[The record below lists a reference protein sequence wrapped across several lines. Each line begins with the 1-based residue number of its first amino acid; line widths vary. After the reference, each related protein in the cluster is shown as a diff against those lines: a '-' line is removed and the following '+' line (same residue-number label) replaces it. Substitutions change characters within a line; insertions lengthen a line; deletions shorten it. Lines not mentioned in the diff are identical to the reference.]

1 MVPTHAISHEVSPLT
16 SGAPVALVFGL
27 HEPSVRWTVNHL
39 REAGAG
45 AVALPAGLPSAAA
58 ASVVSAAD
66 ACVHLL
72 SAAQGL
78 DGTFLEYW
86 QLSAEAGKA
95 RYVAVYDLTA
105 ISLDVNEAA
114 AIASRVLE
122 EDVLVTTLP
131 LLDEGEAAIGVLD
144 VIRGEQWFPG
154 GDVQEPRADF
164 VQAVE
169 AETNTWLHE
178 ADTVGIPP
186 MDALRE
192 GLLAAAV
199 TLDTH
204 SRAGV
209 EWLARHLPDRQV
221 PPATTVLSSH
231 AERAVVVAG
240 PEGLTVGPA
249 MALVGTNTHSVRVT
263 ALASLGA
270 PGLVSHLEPGALA
283 AVDIE
288 PPVGTGTLLIAGR

>member
-45 AVALPAGLPSAAA
+45 AVALPAGLPAAAA
-58 ASVVSAAD
+58 ASAVAAAD

-72 SAAQGL
+72 SAAQGV

-86 QLSAEAGKA
+86 QLAAEAGKA
-95 RYVAVYDLTA
+95 RYVAVYELTA
-105 ISLDVNEAA
+105 LSLDVNEAA
-114 AIASRVLE
+114 AIAARVLE

-131 LLDEGEAAIGVLD
+131 LLDEGEAVIGVLD
-144 VIRGEQWFPG
+144 VISGEQWFPG
-154 GDVQEPRADF
+154 GDVQEPREDF

-169 AETNTWLHE
+169 AETNTWLDE
-178 ADTVGIPP
+178 ADAAGMPP
-186 MDALRE
+186 LDALRE
-192 GLLAAAV
+192 GLLAVAV

-209 EWLARHLPDRQV
+209 DWLARHLPDRQV
-221 PPATTVLSSH
+221 PSATTVLASH

-240 PEGLTVGPA
+240 PEGLTVGRA
-249 MALVGTNTHSVRVT
+249 MALAGTTTSSVRVT
-263 ALASLGA
+263 ALASLGE
-270 PGLVSHLEPGALA
+270 PGLVSRLEPGALA
-283 AVDIE
+283 AADIE
-288 PPVGTGTLLIAGR
+288 PPVAAGTLLIAGS